1 MECPIPNTLSGYAG
15 QKYCCALASVW
26 VCIMTARM
34 YRAHCVQDT
43 AASYGV
49 GALGGLMYLRL
60 LNRSVDSLAASSL
73 GAAGGQARFAIPVL
87 LVLLYNRWPQLLGA
101 CLYLPS
107 SR

>member
-1 MECPIPNTLSGYAG
+1 M
-15 QKYCCALASVW
+15 
-26 VCIMTARM
+26 M
-34 YRAHCVQDT
+34 QDT

-60 LNRSVDSLAASSL
+60 LNRSVDGFAASSG

-87 LVLLYNRWPQLLGA
+87 LVLLY
-101 CLYLPS
+101 